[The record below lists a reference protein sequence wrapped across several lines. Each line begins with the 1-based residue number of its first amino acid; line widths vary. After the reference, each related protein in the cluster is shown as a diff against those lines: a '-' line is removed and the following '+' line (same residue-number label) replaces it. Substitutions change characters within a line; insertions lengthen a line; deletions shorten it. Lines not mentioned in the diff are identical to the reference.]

1 MILSVTTVLEP
12 SRTARIWQS
21 NTTAA
26 VTGLAVTWGGTALLV
41 SPAAR
46 GLGDPSRLAIALVGQ
61 ALFWALAAA
70 VVSSVVFWERQP
82 LRSLWL
88 QRFRWQSIT
97 WGLLLAAVYY
107 TMLLPL
113 GEWVRRS
120 VGLPGFGAGM
130 DQVMRFPVWYRV
142 IAVVGAGIVEEVLF
156 RGFSV
161 TRLAMLTGRIWLAA
175 AVTLIGFYALHVP
188 VWGWGFALGGLVSGA
203 AAMAFFIWR
212 KDLLAMMVF
221 HMSTDAIGLVV
232 APLFSEW
239 WKKPALF

>member
-1 MILSVTTVLEP
+1 
-12 SRTARIWQS
+12 
-21 NTTAA
+21 
-26 VTGLAVTWGGTALLV
+26 
-41 SPAAR
+41 
-46 GLGDPSRLAIALVGQ
+46 
-61 ALFWALAAA
+61 
-70 VVSSVVFWERQP
+70 
-82 LRSLWL
+82 
-88 QRFRWQSIT
+88 
-97 WGLLLAAVYY
+97 
-107 TMLLPL
+107 
-113 GEWVRRS
+113 
-120 VGLPGFGAGM
+120 
-130 DQVMRFPVWYRV
+130 V